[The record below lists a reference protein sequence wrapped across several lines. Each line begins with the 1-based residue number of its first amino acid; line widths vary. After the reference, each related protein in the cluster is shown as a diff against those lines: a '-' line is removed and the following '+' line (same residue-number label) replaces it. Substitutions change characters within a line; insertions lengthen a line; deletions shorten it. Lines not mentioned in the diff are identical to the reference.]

1 MAAPAAGAAAAPV
14 TDDVDA
20 EAFKR
25 LYPDQYYQRFLAE
38 GVRPDGRPIGRARAV
53 TIGAGTITTADGSAL
68 VKVGRTTV
76 LAGVRLEIMRPD
88 ETAPA
93 AGALVL
99 NVEMAPF
106 SSADYRPGRAPDH
119 VSAVVEKLS
128 SALLGSAAAPG
139 AGAAAGTAGAAPERG
154 GGGGGAVQLGSL
166 CIAEGKAAWR
176 ALLDVYVLDADG
188 CVLDAALLAA
198 VATLRDTRI
207 PAVRNTREGQYYA
220 ARGASA
226 PAAEEGKEAGG
237 GGGRKGGK
245 AGEAGLVEGAPT
257 AVGLGRLPLALTCC
271 LYGKHVLVDP
281 TADEERLAECGV
293 TVVVDSAGQLQGLY
307 KAGGRVLADT
317 ATLVRCTEAARLRHR
332 ELSAMLEASLAP
344 GQ

>member
-99 NVEMAPF
+99 SVEMAPF

-128 SALLGSAAAPG
+128 SALLGS
-139 AGAAAGTAGAAPERG
+139 GAA
-154 GGGGGAVQLGSL
+154 L

-198 VATLRDTRI
+198 VAALRDTRI
-207 PAVRNTREGQYYA
+207 PAVRNTREGHYYA
-220 ARGASA
+220 ARGA
-226 PAAEEGKEAGG
+226 
-237 GGGRKGGK
+237 GGRKGGK
-245 AGEAGLVEGAPT
+245 AGEAGLVEGSPT

-281 TADEERLAECGV
+281 TADEERLAGCGV
-293 TVVVDSAGQLQGLY
+293 TVVVDGAGQLQGLY

-332 ELSAMLEASLAP
+332 ELSALLDASLV